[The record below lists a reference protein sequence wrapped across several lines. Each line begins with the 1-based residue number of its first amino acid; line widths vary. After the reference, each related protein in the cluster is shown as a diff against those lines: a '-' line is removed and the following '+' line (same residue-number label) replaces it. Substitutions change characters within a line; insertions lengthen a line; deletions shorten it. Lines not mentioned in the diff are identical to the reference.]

1 MREKLGHPMNRRL
14 QFISL
19 LFLTILLTTG
29 CFFNDERNKD
39 LSEFFEEPASTQK
52 KSITTTSTK
61 IENQFAEVDAT
72 KLAELL
78 DLSIAPRSA
87 IEVAQKFYALISAE
101 RFEDA
106 YRLVSLEIRETLPVE
121 KFSERYRDIWKEAT
135 ITELKWEVAKPS
147 GENIEGLDV
156 TLTYQT
162 DFFGNLTEQIF
173 TPTRRQPNWV
183 IDWTPDL
190 IFNNLGTAG
199 FLVHKFIDVP
209 NRGEIFDRN
218 GTPLAIESEIAI
230 IGISHD
236 IIQDVDKVI
245 EVFVKELQLDER
257 VVRDLVFQDL
267 PPFFFIPIA
276 LWVLDSLAS

>member
-121 KFSERYRDIWKEAT
+121 KFSERYRDI
-135 ITELKWEVAKPS
+135 
-147 GENIEGLDV
+147 
-156 TLTYQT
+156 
-162 DFFGNLTEQIF
+162 
-173 TPTRRQPNWV
+173 
-183 IDWTPDL
+183 
-190 IFNNLGTAG
+190 
-199 FLVHKFIDVP
+199 
-209 NRGEIFDRN
+209 
-218 GTPLAIESEIAI
+218 
-230 IGISHD
+230 
-236 IIQDVDKVI
+236 
-245 EVFVKELQLDER
+245 
-257 VVRDLVFQDL
+257 
-267 PPFFFIPIA
+267 
-276 LWVLDSLAS
+276 